1 MLATVAPVGTTP
13 PTTERVAMVV
23 MLVNET
29 LRLAPAMSLNKHH
42 RCRKDKQGG

>member
-1 MLATVAPVGTTP
+1 MLAVLAPVRTTQA
-13 PTTERVAMVV
+13 TTERVAMVV
-23 MLVNET
+23 VLVNKT